1 MANVVYMDK
10 VIWER
15 SFGRMNNS
23 NPTAPK
29 LSSSTVFPIASV
41 TKVLTVSL
49 TTVNRTLI
57 IFLVACALDSSTSAL
72 NCRS

>member
-15 SFGRMNNS
+15 SFGRMNKS
-23 NPTAPK
+23 NPTSPK

-41 TKVLTVSL
+41 TKVLTVS
-49 TTVNRTLI
+49 
-57 IFLVACALDSSTSAL
+57 
-72 NCRS
+72 